1 MKLYQEIAT
10 ALAARENCLQS
21 GNQDWLENWE
31 RKLKAIETY
40 CLPSGSGFDS
50 GEKLD
55 LEASKPDRIIIN
67 GSYHVMNKNGFYDG
81 YADYQIIITP
91 SFVHGFELRLIGSSK
106 WPRRKAYDGLKDYIT
121 ETYAEVLD
129 QEIKKE
135 GEK

>member
-10 ALAARENCLQS
+10 ALAARENVRKS
-21 GNQDWLENWE
+21 GNKEWIEKWEEKLATLEE
-31 RKLKAIETY
+31 K
-40 CLPSGSGFDS
+40 LPSGSGFDS

-55 LEASKPDRIIIN
+55 INASEPDKIVIN
-67 GSYHVMNKNGFYDG
+67 GSYHVMDENGFYDG

-106 WPRRKAYDGLKDYIT
+106 WPHRKAYDGLKDYIT

-129 QEIKKE
+129 QEIRKE
-135 GEK
+135 E